1 MARFTKVTVVRR
13 PYRVVRN
20 LQIRQVQES
29 LEGRLR
35 LGKGKRWDTPETAG
49 PPQFDSLYPTL
60 AGIFCR
66 HDNGTDFFTNDEWL
80 YLPKRR
86 QLVPQKLCNMSEIY
100 CLFVGFSE
108 VSQAG
113 SKNPPRR
120 RIAAFPLFKD
130 SGRLSRTSG
139 SSPSEEGL

>member
-20 LQIRQVQES
+20 LQIRQGS
-29 LEGRLR
+29 GIARR
-35 LGKGKRWDTPETAG
+35 KDAPGKEKRWDTPETAG
-49 PPQFDSLYPTL
+49 PPQYDSLYPTL

-100 CLFVGFSE
+100 CVFAGFHE
-108 VSQAG
+108 ISQADTG
-113 SKNPPRR
+113 S
-120 RIAAFPLFKD
+120 
-130 SGRLSRTSG
+130 
-139 SSPSEEGL
+139 